1 MKLYYDRRADAL
13 YIELNKRPY
22 AESDEVSDGVIF
34 DYDKQGKVIGI
45 EVLDVSKK
53 SPRDFKSTL
62 IRPRASIRIAQRSPA
77 KVGT

>member
-1 MKLYYDRRADAL
+1 MKLSYDRSANAL

-34 DYDKQGKVIGI
+34 DYDRRGQIIGI
-45 EVLDVSKK
+45 EILDVSRRF
-53 SPRDFKSTL
+53 PRSFRPP
-62 IRPRASIRIAQRSPA
+62 IARPRALRRISARSPA